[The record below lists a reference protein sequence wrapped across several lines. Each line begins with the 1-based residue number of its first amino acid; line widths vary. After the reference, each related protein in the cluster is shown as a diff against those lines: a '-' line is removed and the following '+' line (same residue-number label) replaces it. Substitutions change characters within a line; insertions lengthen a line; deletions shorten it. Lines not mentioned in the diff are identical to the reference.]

1 MSATTIVLSSSDYE
15 DFLRCLLN
23 LKDLC
28 TDVDL
33 KQGII
38 RQRTNDNNSIFEFDL
53 TSLIQNTTIPLSDLK
68 HKLDLFKIFTGQ
80 EVTIDSDDVY
90 FSFSDQYSSIKI
102 KKTLPDFLD
111 NKFIPEQ
118 ELNAIISVPE
128 NSLILEHSL
137 LQIIT
142 ERIKIITQGFNTPSI
157 QIAFSEETAK
167 IMAGTQS
174 KEESAIFVS
183 GLITNTQVESSVSS
197 MSINPFTVDHDDDI
211 KIEIY
216 RVNNNLV
223 NKFSTSIGQIG
234 IKMYSKSLLR
244 SEAGE

>member
-1 MSATTIVLSSSDYE
+1 MPTTIVLSSSDYE

-33 KQGII
+33 KNGII

-53 TSLIQNTTIPLSDLK
+53 TSLIHEISIPISDLK

-80 EVTIDSDDVY
+80 EVTINSDDVY
-90 FSFSDQYSSIKI
+90 FSFSDQYSTIKI
-102 KKTLPDFLD
+102 KNPLPDFLD
-111 NKFIPEQ
+111 NKFIPET

-142 ERIKIITQGFNTPSI
+142 ERIKIVTQGFNTPSI
-157 QIAFSEETAK
+157 QVSFSEENAK
-167 IMAGTQS
+167 IMAATQS
-174 KEESAIFVS
+174 KEESAVFVS
-183 GLITNTQVESSVSS
+183 GLITNTQMEPSMSS

-211 KIEIY
+211 KLEIF
-216 RVNNNLV
+216 RDNNNLL
-223 NKFSTSIGQIG
+223 NKFSTSIGQIAM
-234 IKMYSKSLLR
+234 KMYSKSLLR
-244 SEAGE
+244 VESGE